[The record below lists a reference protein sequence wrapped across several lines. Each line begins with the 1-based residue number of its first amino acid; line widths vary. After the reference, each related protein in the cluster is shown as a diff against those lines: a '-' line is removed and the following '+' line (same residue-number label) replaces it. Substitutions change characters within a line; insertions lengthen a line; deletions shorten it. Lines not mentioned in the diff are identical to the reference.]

1 MNKLIIGGGALI
13 LLVAAGGGYYWFKPR
28 HAGAAPA
35 AVAAPPPPPKVA
47 YIDAKEMTLR
57 LADTAAEHYIKLTP
71 VMAVRVKQAEEVTER
86 VAVVRDRIVAIV
98 TARPSTELAT
108 PQGEAAL
115 KRDLMAALKPDFH
128 DDIVD
133 IYFSGYLVE

>member
-1 MNKLIIGGGALI
+1 VNKLIIGVGALV
-13 LLVAAGGGYYWFKPR
+13 LLVAGAGGGYYWLKPR
-28 HAGAAPA
+28 HAVPAPPVPL
-35 AVAAPPPPPKVA
+35 AVAYV
-47 YIDAKEMTLR
+47 DAKEMTLR
-57 LADTAAEHYIKLTP
+57 LADTATEHYIKLTP
-71 VMAVRVKQAEEVTER
+71 VMAVRVKKADEVTQR
-86 VAVVRDRIVAIV
+86 VAVVRDRVVAIV